1 MEEVDDQETKEMIQ
15 LRLDELTQKQKEM
28 LKQWSGDSIDVET
41 MRQIINESNNMLA
54 NALYEQI
61 IRILKLMNKISI
73 DSKEREEWL
82 YVEQEKL
89 IKEQRKLNENR
100 QNIKPNKN
108 KIPPNFKKKTNVAE
122 RSIFKKY
129 KASDPISKSNSI
141 KMHVKNAISLKKI
154 GIQKQDVPFK
164 VSI

>member
-1 MEEVDDQETKEMIQ
+1 MWFIESTLYIRFHLVFTKMEEVVENQETKEMVQ
-15 LRLDELTQKQKEM
+15 LRLDELTLKQEEI

-41 MRQIINESNNMLA
+41 MRQIVNESNNMLA

-61 IRILKLMNKISI
+61 TRILKLMNKIRI

-108 KIPPNFKKKTNVAE
+108 KIPSNFKKKTNEA
-122 RSIFKKY
+122 
-129 KASDPISKSNSI
+129 
-141 KMHVKNAISLKKI
+141 
-154 GIQKQDVPFK
+154 
-164 VSI
+164 

>member
-1 MEEVDDQETKEMIQ
+1 
-15 LRLDELTQKQKEM
+15 
-28 LKQWSGDSIDVET
+28 
-41 MRQIINESNNMLA
+41 MLA

-61 IRILKLMNKISI
+61 TRILKLMNKIRI

-108 KIPPNFKKKTNVAE
+108 KIPSNFKKKTNEA
-122 RSIFKKY
+122 
-129 KASDPISKSNSI
+129 
-141 KMHVKNAISLKKI
+141 
-154 GIQKQDVPFK
+154 
-164 VSI
+164 